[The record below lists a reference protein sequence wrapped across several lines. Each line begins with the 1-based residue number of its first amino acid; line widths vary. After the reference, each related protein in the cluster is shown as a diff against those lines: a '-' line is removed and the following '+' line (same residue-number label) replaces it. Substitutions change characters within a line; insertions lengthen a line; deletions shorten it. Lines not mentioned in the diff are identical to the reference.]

1 MPALNDL
8 VAEVAASATA
18 EDPEAQVPHKRVRG
32 VGCLGPTYV
41 TLPTGGCFVSIRR
54 RPFHLNCL
62 QRWRK
67 WRERATR
74 SEGLTGGGSFV

>member
-8 VAEVAASATA
+8 VAEVAASATV

-41 TLPTGGCFVSIRR
+41 NL
-54 RPFHLNCL
+54 
-62 QRWRK
+62 RK
-67 WRERATR
+67 ERDDVHRSRER
-74 SEGLTGGGSFV
+74 GLGRVKTMRRKPQ

>member
-41 TLPTGGCFVSIRR
+41 NL
-54 RPFHLNCL
+54 
-62 QRWRK
+62 RK
-67 WRERATR
+67 ERDDGHRSRER
-74 SEGLTGGGSFV
+74 GLGRVKTMRRKPQ